1 MFLTYDRTGDSLRE
15 QPVFLHAPRRW
26 GRFLLAKREM
36 KPRGVGEGGT
46 PANFG

>member
-1 MFLTYDRTGDSLRE
+1 MFLTYDYTGDSLRE

-36 KPRGVGEGGT
+36 KPRGVGGGGT

>member
-1 MFLTYDRTGDSLRE
+1 MFLTYDHTGDSLRE

-36 KPRGVGEGGT
+36 KLRGVGEGGT